1 VAKISSAFSVMLLFF
16 SGCSIDTAESSM
28 CCSAFGVPGIVASG
42 VLLKRDFLP
51 IVSFRGAR
59 RLSLLAAAQSLKDR
73 PDCMLPSLPDE
84 HEESASDDPAS
95 VVSSSMN
102 VPFLR

>member
-1 VAKISSAFSVMLLFF
+1 
-16 SGCSIDTAESSM
+16 M

-59 RLSLLAAAQSLKDR
+59 RLSLLAAVQSLKDL
-73 PDCMLPSLPDE
+73 PDCKPPSLPDE

-95 VVSSSMN
+95 VVSSSM
-102 VPFLR
+102 